1 MCQCGPTA
9 TGTPNTAGSSTEC
22 SPARW
27 YPPPTNDTSAS
38 AYRSARMPPRST
50 TIAGPGDGEAGER
63 VARAVEAFGP
73 LRHAVVSRVPR
84 DLERAAARPQLL
96 QAAPV
101 LFADRAD
108 AVERPV
114 RRLRPAARGP
124 AQPRAGRRDR
134 G

>member
-1 MCQCGPTA
+1 MCQCGPIA
-9 TGTPNTAGSSTEC
+9 TGTPNTAGSSDDGDW
-22 SPARW
+22 A
-27 YPPPTNDTSAS
+27 A
-38 AYRSARMPPRST
+38 
-50 TIAGPGDGEAGER
+50 PGDGEAAER
-63 VARAVEAFGP
+63 VARPVEAFGP
-73 LRHAVVSRVPR
+73 LRHAVVARVPR

-134 G
+134 GGDEAQLHAAACG